1 MKSTL
6 PRLALALFLIGLT
19 STALAE
25 DPVWITDKDLIK
37 KAPTVAKPAIVM
49 FGEKRADDMYLPV
62 HSDQVLNA
70 RFETTVFLIVS
81 NLDGLLADVSDPAD
95 PYWKAWRQV
104 SESDKDGKVAL
115 AKSKLDVDEA
125 KTKLDVLA
133 KRIAEPETTAD
144 QVKELG
150 LEVQRLQLTYNDAQT
165 RLTELTLQVSESKDL
180 VKRGFK
186 DLSGSFRLRLGGE
199 TFGKLV
205 PADVATLLDS
215 TKSLY
220 LLTFNLRETNKD
232 NEAWLRLLKNS
243 PLTSVHCD
251 VKVAYINSA
260 GHETVVN
267 SFEPFNLRIPLF
279 RWPFWTSFSIIGA
292 CLFLF
297 IRNIR
302 SSEVLRDPG
311 ILLLNRDES
320 SSSYWHQHQHPL
332 SMARLQMSIWFFI
345 IIGSFV
351 FLWSTTGSLAGVNVT
366 AMALMG
372 ISSGTSMFSAIISQK
387 QQWDASK
394 RAPITPYPSQIA
406 DWFADL
412 LSDESGITIHRFQM
426 LAWTLVLSVVFIN
439 GVIFEYAMPVFT
451 KELLGLMG
459 ISSGVYVGFKIKE
472 GNDRGVTPE
481 NKAEPQ

>member
-1 MKSTL
+1 MT
-6 PRLALALFLIGLT
+6 
-19 STALAE
+19 E
-25 DPVWITDKDLIK
+25 KDLVK
-37 KAPTVAKPAIVM
+37 KSPTVAKPAIVM
-49 FGEKRADDMYLPV
+49 FGEKRSDDQYLPV
-62 HSDQVLNA
+62 HAGQMLNT
-70 RFETTVFLIVS
+70 RFETTVFLIIS
-81 NLDGLLADVSDPAD
+81 NLDGLLADVCDPAD

-104 SESDKDGKVAL
+104 SEGDKDGKIAL
-115 AKSKLDVDEA
+115 TKAKLDVDEA
-125 KTKLDVLA
+125 KAKLDILA
-133 KRIAEPETTAD
+133 TRIADPATAAE

-150 LEVQRLQLTYNDAQT
+150 LEAQRLQLTYNEAQT
-165 RLTELTLQVSESKDL
+165 QLNALTLQISESKDI

-186 DLSGSFRLRLGGE
+186 DLSGAFRLRLGGE

-205 PADVATLLDS
+205 PADVATLIDS

-220 LLTFNLRETNKD
+220 MLTFNLRETNKD

-243 PLTSVHCD
+243 PVTSVNCD

-267 SFEPFNLRIPLF
+267 SFEPFQLRIPLF

-297 IRNIR
+297 VRNIR
-302 SSEVLRDPG
+302 SSGVLRDPG
-311 ILLLNRDES
+311 ILLLNRDLKS
-320 SSSYWHQHQHPL
+320 KSYWHQHEHPL

-387 QQWDASK
+387 QQWDAVK
-394 RAPITPYPSQIA
+394 RAPSTPYPSQIA

-472 GNDRGVTPE
+472 GNNRETVPE
-481 NKAEPQ
+481 ADSKSQ

>member
-6 PRLALALFLIGLT
+6 ARLTIFFLALVVAIH
-19 STALAE
+19 AE
-25 DPVWITDKDLIK
+25 EPVWMTEQDLVK
-37 KAPTVAKPAIVM
+37 KAPSVAKPAIVM
-49 FGEKRADDMYLPV
+49 FGEKRADDQYLPV
-62 HSDQVLNA
+62 HSGQLLNA
-70 RFETTVFLIVS
+70 RFETTVFLIIS

-104 SESDKDGKVAL
+104 SEGDKDGKIAL
-115 AKSKLDVDEA
+115 TKAKLDVDEA
-125 KTKLDVLA
+125 KAKLDVLA
-133 KRIAEPETTAD
+133 KRIADPATAAE

-150 LEVQRLQLTYNDAQT
+150 LEAQRLQLTYNEAQT
-165 RLTELTLQVSESKDL
+165 QLTSLTLQISESRDI
-180 VKRGFK
+180 VRRGFK
-186 DLSGSFRLRLGGE
+186 DLSGAFRLRLGGE

-205 PADVATLLDS
+205 PTDVATLIDS

-220 LLTFNLRETNKD
+220 MLTFNLRETNKD

-243 PLTSVHCD
+243 PVTSVNCD
-251 VKVAYINSA
+251 VKVAYINSS

-267 SFEPFNLRIPLF
+267 SFEPFQLRIPLF

-297 IRNIR
+297 VRNIR

-311 ILLLNRDES
+311 ILLLNRDLKS
-320 SSSYWHQHQHPL
+320 KSYWHQHDHPL

-387 QQWDASK
+387 QQWDAAK
-394 RAPITPYPSQIA
+394 RAPSTPYPSQIA

-472 GNDRGVTPE
+472 GNNRDTAPE
-481 NKAEPQ
+481 ADPKSE

>member
-1 MKSTL
+1 MKPTL
-6 PRLALALFLIGLT
+6 TPILILLFSLVSVAALRAN
-19 STALAE
+19 
-25 DPVWITDKDLIK
+25 DPVWIHEKDLVK
-37 KAPTVAKPAIVM
+37 QAPKVTKPAIVM
-49 FGEKRADDMYLPV
+49 FGEKRSDDLYLPV
-62 HSDQVLNA
+62 HAGQQLNA
-70 RFETTVFLIVS
+70 RFETTVFLVIS
-81 NLDGLLADVSDPAD
+81 NLDGLLADVCDPAD

-104 SESDKDGKVAL
+104 SEGDKDGKIAL
-115 AKSKLDVDEA
+115 AKAKLDVDEA
-125 KTKLDVLA
+125 KAKLDVLA
-133 KRIAEPETTAD
+133 KRIADPATQAE

-150 LEVQRLQLTYNDAQT
+150 LEAQRLQLTYNDAQT
-165 RLTELTLQVSESKDL
+165 NLATLTLQISESKDL

-186 DLSGSFRLRLGGE
+186 DLSGAFRLRLGGE
-199 TFGKLV
+199 TFGKLAPV
-205 PADVATLLDS
+205 DVATLLDS
-215 TKSLY
+215 DKSLY

-243 PLTSVHCD
+243 PVTNVNCN

-260 GHETVVN
+260 GHETVLN
-267 SFEPFNLRIPLF
+267 SFEPFQLRIPLF

-297 IRNIR
+297 VRSIR
-302 SSEVLRDPG
+302 SSEVLRDSG
-311 ILLLNRDES
+311 ILLLNRDKS
-320 SSSYWHQHQHPL
+320 SPSYWHQHDHPL

-387 QQWDASK
+387 QQWDAAK
-394 RAPITPYPSQIA
+394 RAPSTPYPSQLA

-472 GNDRGVTPE
+472 GNNRSSEDDAAG
-481 NKAEPQ
+481 K